1 MNMNVLLLSD
11 IHANLTAL
19 EAVLDDAGS
28 FDAVWFLGDLVGY
41 GPDPNKCIQRVRSLS
56 NLTALV
62 GNHDMATM
70 GKIEID
76 TFNYEARRAI
86 RWTQKKISSKNL
98 DFLRG
103 LPTDV
108 EKDDITLAHG
118 SPRQPV
124 WEYIINTRTAW
135 ENFDYLSTLH
145 AFVGHSHLPT
155 VFQTGSDDSRVNLII
170 PEENQTIELK
180 DRMIINPGSVGQPRD
195 RNPKSA
201 YALFDSE
208 QKTIE
213 FRRVEYDIAAVQ
225 KRMEKADLPRRHID
239 RLSAGW

>member
-1 MNMNVLLLSD
+1 MKVLLLSD

-41 GPDPNKCIQRVRSLS
+41 GPDPNRCIRRVRSLS

-86 RWTQKKISSKNL
+86 RWTQKHISSKNL
-98 DFLRG
+98 EFLRG
-103 LPTDV
+103 LPTHAV
-108 EKDDITLAHG
+108 KGDITLAHG

-135 ENFDYLSTLH
+135 ENFDYLSTPH

-155 VFQTGSDDSRVNLII
+155 VFQTSSNDSHINLII
-170 PEENQTIELK
+170 PEENQTIELQ

-195 RNPKSA
+195 RNPRSA
-201 YALFDSE
+201 YALVDNE

-213 FRRVEYDIAAVQ
+213 FRRVAYDIAAVQ
-225 KRMEKADLPRRHID
+225 ERMREVNLPQRHID